1 MHHHY
6 ILPHTDRNYGNIFS
20 IWDRVFGTSIKVDN
34 VNELTY
40 GLDTHMAK
48 KEISDI
54 KTMLFIPF
62 GKYRP
67 PTGSKFGDR

>member
-1 MHHHY
+1 
-6 ILPHTDRNYGNIFS
+6 
-20 IWDRVFGTSIKVDN
+20 
-34 VNELTY
+34 
-40 GLDTHMAK
+40 MAK